1 MTPAIT
7 GTLLHDPGMLVN
19 LCDALPGITTTT
31 SGP

>member
-7 GTLLHDPGMLVN
+7 GALLHDPGMLVN
-19 LCDALPGITTTT
+19 LCDAPRHHDHE

>member
-7 GTLLHDPGMLVN
+7 SALLHDPGTLVN
-19 LCDALPGITTTT
+19 LCDTLPGILTTT